1 MGRAIRYI
9 MRVSHAD
16 DSSESESM
24 PVEEIACRRRSRPG
38 CPSASASC
46 APPRKTLAGKLHRR
60 VAQASARCPNLV
72 RRRVPLIAVAGE
84 RPDAGARLLAFTT
97 RHTLLFLMQ
106 LIEQTED
113 FNTGLFSAQNCAIS
127 LSYCGVSVLNF
138 QC

>member
-24 PVEEIACRRRSRPG
+24 PVEEIACCRRSRPG

-46 APPRKTLAGKLHRR
+46 APPRKTLAGSCTGAL
-60 VAQASARCPNLV
+60 
-72 RRRVPLIAVAGE
+72 RRRVPAVRTWCADALPLIAVAGE

-97 RHTLLFLMQ
+97 RHTC
-106 LIEQTED
+106 
-113 FNTGLFSAQNCAIS
+113 FS
-127 LSYCGVSVLNF
+127 
-138 QC
+138 